1 MVLMVTTLRGIV
13 LITLLAGAG
22 LAADIAGKWDI
33 TAQSPAG
40 RSMKLELV
48 LKQDGDK
55 VTGTLGNERGTVDL
69 TDAKLDGSDLSF
81 KITVEGV
88 YTVKLT
94 LSGDSMK
101 GTSTGSD
108 GTVWQ
113 IAAAKPAAA
122 AAPAGGITG
131 KWKLNGKRA
140 DGGEDNVEL
149 ELNDDSGKLT
159 GAILAEGTKLP
170 IQDVKLEGKQLS
182 FRLPTP
188 QGDYTLKLTIG
199 ENSMKGTYS
208 SGDSKPGELTATR

>member
-1 MVLMVTTLRGIV
+1 MVTTLRGIA
-13 LITLLAGAG
+13 LITLMAGAT

-33 TAQSPAG
+33 TAHSPAG
-40 RSMKLELV
+40 RSMKLELI

-55 VTGTLGNERGTVDL
+55 ITGTLGSERKTVDL
-69 TDAKLDGSDLSF
+69 TDAKLEGSDFSF

-94 LSGDSMK
+94 RSGDSMK
-101 GTSTGSD
+101 GTSTGED

-113 IAAAKPAAA
+113 ITAAKPAAA
-122 AAPAGGITG
+122 AAPAGSITG
-131 KWKLNGKRA
+131 KWKLTGKRA
-140 DGGEDNVEL
+140 NGGEDDVEL
-149 ELNDDSGKLT
+149 ELKDDGGKLT
-159 GAILAEGTKLP
+159 GVILAQGTEFP

-208 SGDSKPGELTATR
+208 SGDGKPGELTATR

>member
-1 MVLMVTTLRGIV
+1 MILMVTTLRSIV
-13 LITLLAGAG
+13 LITLMAGAG
-22 LAADIAGKWDI
+22 LAADIAGKWDV
-33 TAQSPAG
+33 TAQSPTG

-55 VTGTLGNERGTVDL
+55 IIGTLGNERGAVDL
-69 TDAKLDGSDLSF
+69 TEAKLEGNDLNF

-108 GTVWQ
+108 GVVWQ
-113 IAAAKPAAA
+113 VSAARPA
-122 AAPAGGITG
+122 AAPASALAG
-131 KWKLNGKRA
+131 KWKLNGKRPG
-140 DGGEDNVEL
+140 GGEDNVEL
-149 ELNDDSGKLT
+149 ELTDDGGKLT
-159 GAILAEGTKLP
+159 GAILAEGMKLP
-170 IQDVKLEGKQLS
+170 LQDVKLEGKELS

-188 QGDYTLKLTIG
+188 QGEYRLKLTIG

-208 SGDSKPGELTATR
+208 SGDDKPGEVTATR

>member
-1 MVLMVTTLRGIV
+1 MVTTLRGIA

-40 RSMKLELV
+40 RSMKLELI
-48 LKQDGDK
+48 LKLDGDK
-55 VTGTLGNERGTVDL
+55 ITGTLGSERGTVDL
-69 TDAKLDGSDLSF
+69 ADAKLEGSDFSF

-101 GTSTGSD
+101 GTSTGED
-108 GTVWQ
+108 GSVWQ
-113 IAAAKPAAA
+113 IT

-149 ELNDDSGKLT
+149 DLKDDGGKLT
-159 GAILAEGTKLP
+159 GAILAQGTELP

-188 QGDYTLKLTIG
+188 QGEYTLKLTIG

>member
-1 MVLMVTTLRGIV
+1 MVTTLRGIV
-13 LITLLAGAG
+13 LITLMAAAA
-22 LAADIAGKWDI
+22 LAADIAGKWDV

-55 VTGTLGNERGTVDL
+55 IAGTLGNERGTVDL
-69 TDAKLDGSDLSF
+69 TDVKLEGNDLNF

-88 YTVKLT
+88 YTVKLA

-108 GTVWQ
+108 GVAWQ
-113 IAAAKPAAA
+113 ITAARPA
-122 AAPAGGITG
+122 AAPASALAG

-140 DGGEDNVEL
+140 GGGEDNVEL
-149 ELNDDSGKLT
+149 ELMDDGGKLT

-170 IQDVKLEGKQLS
+170 IQDVKLEGKELS

-188 QGDYTLKLTIG
+188 QGDYTLKLTVG
-199 ENSMKGTYS
+199 ENSMKGTYW
-208 SGDSKPGELTATR
+208 SGDNKPGEVTATR

>member
-1 MVLMVTTLRGIV
+1 M
-13 LITLLAGAG
+13 AAAAP
-22 LAADIAGKWDI
+22 AADIAGKWDV

-55 VTGTLGNERGTVDL
+55 IAGTLGSDRGTVDL
-69 TDAKLDGSDLSF
+69 TDAKLEGSDLSF

-88 YTVKLT
+88 YTVKLA

-108 GTVWQ
+108 GVVWQ
-113 IAAAKPAAA
+113 ITAARPAA
-122 AAPAGGITG
+122 AAPAGSITG

-140 DGGEDNVEL
+140 GGGEDNVEL
-149 ELNDDSGKLT
+149 ELTDDGGKLS

-170 IQDVKLEGKQLS
+170 LQDVKLEGKELS

-188 QGDYTLKLTIG
+188 QGEYRLKLTIG

-208 SGDSKPGELTATR
+208 SGDDKPGEVTATR

>member
-1 MVLMVTTLRGIV
+1 MLMVTTLRGIA
-13 LITLLAGAG
+13 LITLMAGAT

-40 RSMKLELV
+40 RSMKLELI

-55 VTGTLGNERGTVDL
+55 ISGTLGNERGTVDL
-69 TDAKLDGSDLSF
+69 TDAKLEGNNLSF
-81 KITVEGV
+81 KLMVDGAD
-88 YTVKLT
+88 YSVKLA

-108 GTVWQ
+108 GSVWQ
-113 IAAAKPAAA
+113 ITAAKPAAA
-122 AAPAGGITG
+122 AASAGGITG

-140 DGGEDNVEL
+140 DGTEDNVEL
-149 ELNDDSGKLT
+149 ELADDGGKLT
-159 GAILAEGTKLP
+159 GAILAQGTKFP
-170 IQDVKLEGKQLS
+170 IQDAKLEGKQLS

-188 QGDYTLKLTIG
+188 EGEYTLKLTIG

>member
-1 MVLMVTTLRGIV
+1 MTLV
-13 LITLLAGAG
+13 AGAVP
-22 LAADIAGKWDI
+22 AADAAPAANIAGRWDV

-40 RSMKLELV
+40 RSMKLELI

-55 VTGTLGNERGTVDL
+55 ITGTLGNERGTVDL
-69 TDAKLDGSDLSF
+69 TDARLEGNDLSF
-81 KITVEGV
+81 KLVVESG

-108 GTVWQ
+108 GEAWQ
-113 IAAAKPAAA
+113 VSAARPA
-122 AAPAGGITG
+122 AAPAGSITG
-131 KWKLNGKRA
+131 KWKLSGKRA

-149 ELNDDSGKLT
+149 ELKDDGGKLT
-159 GAILAEGTKLP
+159 GAILAEGMNLP
-170 IQDVKLEGKQLS
+170 IQDVKLEGKELS

-188 QGDYTLKLTIG
+188 QGEFTLKLTVG

-208 SGDSKPGELTATR
+208 RADTKPGELTATR

>member
-1 MVLMVTTLRGIV
+1 MVTTLRGIA
-13 LITLLAGAG
+13 LITLMAGAT

-69 TDAKLDGSDLSF
+69 ADAKLDGNDFTF

-88 YTVKLT
+88 YAVKLA

-122 AAPAGGITG
+122 VPAGGITG

-140 DGGEDNVEL
+140 NGGEDNVEL
-149 ELNDDSGKLT
+149 ELADDGGKLT
-159 GAILAEGTKLP
+159 GAILAEGTKFP
-170 IQDVKLEGKQLS
+170 IQDVKLDGRELS

-188 QGDYTLKLTIG
+188 QGEYTLKLTIG

-208 SGDSKPGELTATR
+208 SGDSKPGELAATR

>member
-1 MVLMVTTLRGIV
+1 MVNALRGIV
-13 LITLLAGAG
+13 LITLVAGAVP
-22 LAADIAGKWDI
+22 AADIAGKWDV

-55 VTGTLGNERGTVDL
+55 IAGTLGNERGTVDL
-69 TDAKLDGSDLSF
+69 TDVKLEGNDLNF

-88 YTVKLT
+88 YTVKLA

-108 GTVWQ
+108 GVAWQ
-113 IAAAKPAAA
+113 ITAARPA
-122 AAPAGGITG
+122 AAPASALAG

-140 DGGEDNVEL
+140 GGGEDNVEL
-149 ELNDDSGKLT
+149 ELTDDGGKLT
-159 GAILAEGTKLP
+159 GAILAEGMKLP
-170 IQDVKLEGKQLS
+170 LQDVKLEGKELS

-188 QGDYTLKLTIG
+188 EGEYRLKLTVG

-208 SGDSKPGELTATR
+208 SGDGKPGEVTATR

>member
-1 MVLMVTTLRGIV
+1 M
-13 LITLLAGAG
+13 AGAT

-69 TDAKLDGSDLSF
+69 ADAKLDGNDFTF

-88 YTVKLT
+88 YAVKLA

-122 AAPAGGITG
+122 VPAGGITG

-140 DGGEDNVEL
+140 NGGEDNVEL
-149 ELNDDSGKLT
+149 ELADDGGKLT
-159 GAILAEGTKLP
+159 GAILAEGTKFP
-170 IQDVKLEGKQLS
+170 IQDVKLDGRELS

-188 QGDYTLKLTIG
+188 QGEYTLKLTIG

-208 SGDSKPGELTATR
+208 SGDSKPGELAATR